1 MDDLLEALDRVNAA
15 IDTAADLPTL
25 IGMFAVR
32 ASLRAQIAT
41 LSGEARW
48 LAR

>member
-1 MDDLLEALDRVNAA
+1 MDDLMEALDRVNAA
-15 IDTAADLPTL
+15 IDAATDLPSL

-32 ASLRAQIAT
+32 ASIRAQIAT
-41 LSGEARW
+41 FSGDARW